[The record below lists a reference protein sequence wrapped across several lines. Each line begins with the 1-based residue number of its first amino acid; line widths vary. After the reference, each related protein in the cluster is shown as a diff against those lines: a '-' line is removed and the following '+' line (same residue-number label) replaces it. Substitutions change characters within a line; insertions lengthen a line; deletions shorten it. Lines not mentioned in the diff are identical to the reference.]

1 VAEPVEALRTQITR
15 QVAHWSMAARRL
27 EDLESLASPNAWL
40 GLERYLGLS
49 VRRSLLS
56 AIERLQQS
64 GAALVAALNVAKTSD
79 DLARVRN
86 DLVVFRR
93 QYLRTET
100 TVDFYADAVNT
111 RTTPRI
117 AALLRACDVLAGR
130 SLALVLD
137 SLGKKTPP
145 VLSYLD
151 KGLGA
156 SILKAGLR
164 LWDGGTEN
172 PAAMIKIARHNL
184 FLPTSLIHETGHQ
197 MAHILGWNEELSS
210 ALLKGLS
217 GQHRLFDQMWA
228 GWASEIAA
236 DAFAFVHTGYAAVA
250 ALHDVIAGD
259 RTYVFR
265 YIEGDPH
272 PVTYLRV
279 LLGAQMCASFFGGG
293 PWDELA
299 WSWKQN
305 HPLADANQEVRPL
318 LQRSLPLL
326 PDIVTI
332 CLQNPMQA
340 FGGRSL
346 AAVITPVDVSPQALF
361 EMERQKGAALFSSPH
376 WIWSE
381 PLRLLALA
389 GYRAAVSPAT
399 APQILRQQETWMFRL
414 GSLVETS

>member
-1 VAEPVEALRTQITR
+1 MPSILAPLRVSLPSCGPVTCWR
-15 QVAHWSMAARRL
+15 AAAWRWCLIRL
-27 EDLESLASPNAWL
+27 VKNSAGSLYW
-40 GLERYLGLS
+40 
-49 VRRSLLS
+49 
-56 AIERLQQS
+56 
-64 GAALVAALNVAKTSD
+64 
-79 DLARVRN
+79 
-86 DLVVFRR
+86 
-93 QYLRTET
+93 
-100 TVDFYADAVNT
+100 
-111 RTTPRI
+111 
-117 AALLRACDVLAGR
+117 
-130 SLALVLD
+130 
-137 SLGKKTPP
+137 
-145 VLSYLD
+145 D

-279 LLGAQMCASFFGGG
+279 LLGA
-293 PWDELA
+293 DVLA
-299 WSWKQN
+299 
-305 HPLADANQEVRPL
+305 
-318 LQRSLPLL
+318 
-326 PDIVTI
+326 
-332 CLQNPMQA
+332 
-340 FGGRSL
+340 L
-346 AAVITPVDVSPQALF
+346 AAVRGTNSHGLGNKTTLWPMQTKKSGHCSKDRCRF
-361 EMERQKGAALFSSPH
+361 
-376 WIWSE
+376 
-381 PLRLLALA
+381 
-389 GYRAAVSPAT
+389 
-399 APQILRQQETWMFRL
+399 FR
-414 GSLVETS
+414 TS